1 VLLRLL
7 GELGATDAV
16 RTLLARDPA
25 SRADLDNP
33 AAVGFLLTVLDV
45 AGADD
50 AVRTLTDRAASHT
63 SLDVPWFIPDLLT
76 ALGVAGADDAVRT
89 LTDRAASHAS
99 LHDPEAVAQ
108 LLSALRDAGADDA
121 ARALA
126 ARSARAVSHS
136 SYASLDDPQDA
147 WMEWAPPAAAAESA
161 DADSYF
167 GLNDPET
174 SVDLLRALREAGA
187 DEAVHALAA
196 RAANAGEFS
205 LSSRPTVTQPPISR
219 SGASRTEPHRNLG
232 TGKNRLGRVGRLRG
246 DRLGGGF
253 GNGLLL
259 LRGW

>member
-1 VLLRLL
+1 MLLRLL

-205 LSSRPTVTQPPISR
+205 LFVQAYRDAATNFPFGREPDGAPSKPWNWQEPARPGRTPP
-219 SGASRTEPHRNLG
+219 G
-232 TGKNRLGRVGRLRG
+232 
-246 DRLGGGF
+246 
-253 GNGLLL
+253 
-259 LRGW
+259 